1 MATEIS
7 PIDYSDLSGGLV
19 RMMDRFKKE
28 GTLTGDIEDDD
39 RLREDPNAALLGLLY
54 DQRVRAESAFTG
66 PLRLKD
72 RLGHLN
78 MAKIA
83 EMDFNEFQEH
93 FAESPAVHRFV
104 NKMAETTQKVAAHV
118 ADEYD
123 GNAANVW
130 NDGVDLNTIE
140 KRLQE
145 LPGFGPS
152 KPPKSNTSSTTL
164 GTAISRTR
172 NSRLHPPSAVEELG
186 FSMSP
191 VPSSSPDFAPG
202 GVWSRS
208 FRSML
213 RRIDA
218 SAAGA
223 TYL

>member
-1 MATEIS
+1 MSTKIS
-7 PIDYSDLSGGLV
+7 HIDYSDLSGGLV

-152 KPPKSNTSSTTL
+152 KVSK
-164 GTAISRTR
+164 IQYV
-172 NSRLHPPSAVEELG
+172 LHYFGHRDFSDEE
-186 FSMSP
+186 
-191 VPSSSPDFAPG
+191 
-202 GVWSRS
+202 
-208 FRSML
+208 
-213 RRIDA
+213 
-218 SAAGA
+218 
-223 TYL
+223 